1 MSSLPAELPSPTPIP
16 TPVEFPVVWDDPSD
30 AFMFWTND
38 RMHFPRP
45 ILALECEVW
54 AAFMEGVNS
63 AGETYAFPIRQRF
76 RRINTY
82 LYQAVIPV
90 VPPEQMEANGQIGQE
105 LMAKGIEQLPDKW
118 QREWLPEVQ
127 GILDRWRAFPLSTA
141 SGAELAAHFEQTMA
155 MAARLGDIHFQ
166 AVLPGYMP
174 LGLFEEYFC
183 ELFPD
188 RKPFDAYRL
197 LQGFDNKTLET
208 DRALFDL
215 ARRATLN
222 STLLTLIQETEP
234 QALRGALEQSADGRA
249 FLADLRRYLDEYG
262 QRGET
267 WSIAEPS
274 WIEDPTPVLKTL
286 RDYTRDGA
294 HDPHVEM
301 RRLAAERNTAIADAR
316 TQLIGYPRA
325 VVERFES
332 LLESAQFGN
341 VLSEDHN
348 FWIDFRGFHQV
359 RRVVVACGER
369 LAASGAIASAEDIWH
384 LTSADVLR
392 ALRSSAP
399 GDLRPIVDG
408 ARAEVAR
415 FAAIARPPALGS
427 QPPGAPPDDAMGR
440 VMGRFFG
447 TPPPPAAETDVIRGH
462 AGSPGRV
469 TGRARVVRA
478 LTDAV
483 KLQPGEVLVAETTAP
498 PWTPLFGTA
507 AAVVTDTGGIL
518 CHCAVVA
525 REYGIPAVVG
535 AVVATRRV
543 RDGQLLEIDGDAG
556 TIRLLD

>member
-1 MSSLPAELPSPTPIP
+1 MSTLPAELPSPTPIP
-16 TPVEFPVVWDDPSD
+16 AAPDFPVLWDDPTD
-30 AFMFWTND
+30 AFLMWTND

-45 ILALECEVW
+45 MTALEYEVW
-54 AAFMEGVNS
+54 AAFSDGANLAFTS
-63 AGETYAFPIRQRF
+63 LAFPIRQRF
-76 RRINTY
+76 RRINGY
-82 LYQAVIPV
+82 FYQAAIPIM
-90 VPPEQMEANGQIGQE
+90 PPDQMEANGQIAQE
-105 LMAKGIEQLPDKW
+105 QMAKGIEQLPERW

-127 GILDRWRAFPLSTA
+127 GILERWRAFPLSTA
-141 SGAELAAHFEQTMA
+141 SNDDLAAHLERTLA
-155 MAARLGDIHFQ
+155 MVSRLGDIHFH
-166 AVLPGYMP
+166 VVIPGYFP

-215 ARRATLN
+215 ARRARLN
-222 STLLTLIQETEP
+222 AALLTLIQETP
-234 QALRGALEQSADGRA
+234 PAALREVLEQSADGRA
-249 FLADLRRYLDEYG
+249 FVADLRGYLDEYG

-274 WIEDPTPVLKTL
+274 WIENPAPVFKTL
-286 RDYTRDGA
+286 RDYTRDTA

-301 RRLAAERNTAIADAR
+301 RRLAAERDAAIAEAR
-316 TQLIGYPRA
+316 ANLKGYPTP
-325 VVERFES
+325 VIERFES

-341 VLSEDHN
+341 ILSEDHN

-369 LAASGAIASAEDIWH
+369 LAGSGALAAADDVWH
-384 LTSADVLR
+384 LASADVLR
-392 ALRSSAP
+392 ALRAP
-399 GDLRPIVDG
+399 ATRDLRPLV
-408 ARAEVAR
+408 AASRAEVEH
-415 FAAIARPPALGS
+415 FAAITRPPALGS
-427 QPPGAPPDDAMGR
+427 LPPGAPPDDAMAR
-440 VMGRFFG
+440 MMGRFFG
-447 TPPPPAAETDVIRGH
+447 TPPAPADETDVIRGH

-469 TGRARVVRA
+469 TGRARVVQA
-478 LTDAV
+478 LADAS

-507 AAVVTDTGGIL
+507 CAVVTDTGGIL
-518 CHCAVVA
+518 SHCAVVA

-535 AVVATRRV
+535 AVVATSRV

>member
-16 TPVEFPVVWDDPSD
+16 AAPDFPVLWDDPSD
-30 AFMFWTND
+30 AFLMWTND

-45 ILALECEVW
+45 MAALEYEVW
-54 AAFMEGVNS
+54 AAFLDGANL
-63 AGETYAFPIRQRF
+63 AGKTYAFPIRQRF
-76 RRINTY
+76 RRINGY
-82 LYQAVIPV
+82 VYQAAIPI
-90 VPPEQMEANGQIGQE
+90 VPFDQMEANGHLSQE
-105 LMAKGIEQLPDKW
+105 LMTKGIEELPDRW

-127 GILDRWRAFPLSTA
+127 QILERWRAFPLPTA
-141 SGAELAAHFEQTMA
+141 SGEELAAHFERTMA
-155 MAARLGDIHFQ
+155 MVARLGDIHFH
-166 AVLPGYMP
+166 AVLPGYLP
-174 LGLFEEYFC
+174 VGLFEEYFC

-215 ARRATLN
+215 ARRART
-222 STLLTLIQETEP
+222 SEPLLTLIEETP
-234 QALRGALEQSADGRA
+234 PTALRGALEQSADGRA
-249 FLADLRRYLDEYG
+249 FLAQLRLYLEEYG

-286 RDYTRDGA
+286 RDYTRQTV

-301 RRLAAERNTAIADAR
+301 RRLAAERDAAIADAR
-316 TQLIGYPRA
+316 ANLAGYPSA
-325 VVERFES
+325 VLDRFER

-341 VLSEDHN
+341 ILSEDHN

-359 RRVVVACGER
+359 RRVIVTIGER
-369 LAASGAIASAEDIWH
+369 LAGRGVLASAGDVWH
-384 LTSADVLR
+384 LTSADLLT
-392 ALRSSAP
+392 ALRSP
-399 GDLRPIVDG
+399 VRDLRPVVVA
-408 ARAEVAR
+408 ARAELDH
-415 FAAIARPPALGS
+415 FAAITRPPAVGS
-427 QPPGAPPDDAMGR
+427 VPPGAPPDDAMTR
-440 VMGRFFG
+440 MMGRFFG
-447 TPPPPAAETDVIRGH
+447 TPPAAAAEPDVIRGH

-478 LTDAV
+478 LADAA
-483 KLQPGEVLVAETTAP
+483 KLLPGEVLVAETTAP

-507 AAVVTDTGGIL
+507 CAVVTDTGGIL
-518 CHCAVVA
+518 SHCAVVA

-535 AVVATRRV
+535 AVVATSRV
-543 RDGQLLEIDGDAG
+543 RDGQLIEIDGDAG